1 MPIVEGQGSIFDSG
15 AQWLVNPV
23 NTVGVM
29 GAGLALEFKK
39 RFPDVFLAYQSACRR
54 GEVRIGEMFLS
65 RPVVH
70 FPTKEHWKAPSRLE
84 YVERGLVP
92 LAALVKAQG
101 VQTIAIPALGCGL
114 GGLAW
119 SDVKVRIEAAF
130 QNVDAQVYLFGPR

>member
-23 NTVGVM
+23 NTEGVM

-39 RFPDVFLAYQSACRR
+39 RLPDVFLAYQSACRR
-54 GEVRIGEMFLS
+54 GEVRIGEMFLFGKI
-65 RPVVH
+65 VH

-84 YVERGLVP
+84 YVERGLVS
-92 LAALVKAQG
+92 LAEVMRTQG
-101 VQTIAIPALGCGL
+101 IQTIAIPALGCGL

-119 SDVKVRIEAAF
+119 SDVRPRIEQALHD
-130 QNVDAQVYLFGPR
+130 VDAQVYLFGPR

>member
-39 RFPDVFLAYQSACRR
+39 RSPDVFLRYQSACQR

-65 RPVVH
+65 GQVVH

-92 LAALVKAQG
+92 LVALVKAQG

-119 SDVKVRIEAAF
+119 GDVKVRIEAAF